1 MPGSETSAPFAYD
14 GLDRVI
20 HEKARLGVMTSL
32 AGQPKGL
39 GFADL
44 KRLCGLTDGNLS
56 RHLQV
61 LEEAGFVRI
70 DKSFSGKR
78 PVTTCFLTEKG
89 RKSFLDYLA
98 ILEQVVRDAAS
109 ASKRGQTDL
118 SPKPA

>member
-1 MPGSETSAPFAYD
+1 M
-14 GLDRVI
+14 
-20 HEKARLGVMTSL
+20 
-32 AGQPKGL
+32 
-39 GFADL
+39 
-44 KRLCGLTDGNLS
+44 
-56 RHLQV
+56 
-61 LEEAGFVRI
+61 RI

-89 RKSFLDYLA
+89 RESFLNYLA